1 MEKGISV
8 VIPAYNEEGSIKET
22 LDQLNEVLDNIE
34 HEIRQHI
41 PILYYN
47 IWDDI
52 PDPLYNTN
60 YYRSY
65 EQEVF

>member
-34 HEIRQHI
+34 HEIITYPNSGHGF
-41 PILYYN
+41 LTEDYN
-47 IWDDI
+47 DMFYKII
-52 PDPLYNTN
+52 NFI
-60 YYRSY
+60 
-65 EQEVF
+65 EKHKK